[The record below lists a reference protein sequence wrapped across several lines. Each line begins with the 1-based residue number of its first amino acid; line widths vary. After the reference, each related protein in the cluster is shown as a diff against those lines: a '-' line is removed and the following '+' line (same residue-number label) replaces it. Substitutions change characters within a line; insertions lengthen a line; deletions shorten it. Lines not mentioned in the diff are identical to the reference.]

1 MDCLRWR
8 SSVGNIFM
16 QNFCF
21 CTKSSI
27 KLKRIACS
35 YSFIYLAGMDM
46 AMLSLCDHN
55 IITYG
60 TFGVW
65 GALLSP
71 NFDQKWVILPQASE
85 YEVLWTI
92 KDIKAANFDN
102 FEFL

>member
-1 MDCLRWR
+1 
-8 SSVGNIFM
+8 
-16 QNFCF
+16 
-21 CTKSSI
+21 
-27 KLKRIACS
+27 
-35 YSFIYLAGMDM
+35 MDM

-102 FEFL
+102 FEFLWNVVKEVSYTLECTGKKYGPYWQI